1 MTPVRRPTARSF
13 ARPSTAGIVS
23 VALLALQALAGCGF
37 HLQGRTPLPAPLTV
51 PFIEA
56 ANEQSD
62 FVQDLRKALLASGA
76 RLASGPEGA
85 TATVHILRD
94 EVSQSVLSVSANNVP
109 REYEITYSVRFAVEA
124 DGRQLLEPRD
134 VALSRDYSFDEQL
147 LLAKTREE
155 ELLREALARDLV
167 GIVMRQLSSL

>member
-1 MTPVRRPTARSF
+1 MTPVSRRTSRPPAR
-13 ARPSTAGIVS
+13 APRIVP
-23 VALLALQALAGCGF
+23 VLPALPALVLLAGCGF

-76 RLASGPEGA
+76 RLASRPEGA

-94 EVSQSVLSVSANNVP
+94 EVSQSVLSVSANNIP

-124 DGRQLLEPRD
+124 GGRQLLEPRD